1 MSHTGLK
8 KVRKTVRGKK
18 GAVKRSYWVKSQTS
32 NNSKGSGAAHS
43 AKLGAFGGFV
53 TGALGW
59 NRLIG
64 GAKTTYL
71 LQTAAHGVAH
81 ELHGKQPGLIRR
93 HAATAAGTFA
103 GNFAGV
109 VAHEGVRYLRGKTSI
124 FGQRGSFEQPK

>member
-1 MSHTGLK
+1 MRHSGLK
-8 KVRKTVRGKK
+8 KVTKTVKGAK
-18 GAVKRSYWVKSQTS
+18 GAVRRSYWVRSS
-32 NNSKGSGAAHS
+32 NGTGAMHS

-59 NRLIG
+59 NHLIG

-81 ELHGKQPGLIRR
+81 DLHGKQPGFIQR
-93 HAATAAGTFA
+93 HAATAVGTFA

-109 VAHEGVRYLRGKTSI
+109 MAHEGVRYLRGKSSI
-124 FGQRGSFEQPK
+124 FGQRGSFERSS